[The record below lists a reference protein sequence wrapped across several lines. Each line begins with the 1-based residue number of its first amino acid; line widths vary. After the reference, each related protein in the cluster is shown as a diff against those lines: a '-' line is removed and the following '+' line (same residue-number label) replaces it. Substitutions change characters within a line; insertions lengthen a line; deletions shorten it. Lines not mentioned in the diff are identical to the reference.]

1 MTNSSPLAYFDT
13 NILLLATGYE
23 QMDYD
28 MTRTMNKILY
38 DYKIKIPQIV
48 LGEAVAIIMKKTRN
62 DRQTCL
68 ADLESKLDEIESISE
83 NLPPPTNNVIKI
95 ARELCEISDII
106 NDTDS
111 LVLAH
116 AIADNDATRFFTK
129 DRAMKNDK
137 VVACIKKL
145 QNDGIRDKSLNLPSV
160 FTED

>member
-28 MTRTMNKILY
+28 MTQTMKKILY
-38 DYKIKIPQIV
+38 NYKIKIPQIV
-48 LGEAVAIIMKKTRN
+48 LGETVAIIMKKTRD

-68 ADLESKLDEIESISE
+68 ADLESKLDEIESVSD
-83 NLPPPTNNVIKI
+83 NFPPPTNNVIKI
-95 ARELCEISDII
+95 ARELHEISDII
-106 NDTDS
+106 NDADS

-129 DRAMKNDK
+129 DRAMKNNRMVDY
-137 VVACIKKL
+137 IKKL
-145 QNDGIRDKSLNLPSV
+145 QSDGIRDKSLKLQPV